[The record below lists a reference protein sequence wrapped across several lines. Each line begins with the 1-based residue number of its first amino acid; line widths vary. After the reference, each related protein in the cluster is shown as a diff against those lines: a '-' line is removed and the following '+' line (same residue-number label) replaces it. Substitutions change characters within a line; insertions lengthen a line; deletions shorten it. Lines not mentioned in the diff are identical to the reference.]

1 MTLSAPETT
10 DPTLSDPG
18 SLVVVDQLVKRYPKR
33 PVNAVDGVSFTVRL
47 AEVFGLLGP
56 NGAGKTTTI
65 GVLTTRVR
73 PTSGRAAV
81 AGIDVAGS
89 PVDAK
94 RRLAVVPQRTNLD
107 RSLSARQNLLFHAAY
122 FGMPDAERQARA
134 DLLLDQFGL
143 ADRGGDKVDRL
154 SGGQSQR
161 LMIARALMHEPQVLF
176 LDEPTT
182 GLDPQARL
190 FVWDRIRELRGHGVT
205 VVITTHDM
213 DEASELADRVGIMDH
228 GRLLALDTPEA
239 LTASVPGNS
248 MLEVGVSL
256 DQAAPD
262 GDAER
267 LVQAL
272 SALPG
277 VERSERVE
285 AVPAAPAGNGAPW
298 GAGPPPWAG
307 GAGAP
312 APPAPPGGADDGQ
325 VRLRLYAS
333 VDAASLVVPVARALV
348 ERHATLTDLRL
359 GQPTLEDVFIAL
371 TGRGLR

>member
-107 RSLSARQNLLFHAAY
+107 RSLSA
-122 FGMPDAERQARA
+122 
-134 DLLLDQFGL
+134 
-143 ADRGGDKVDRL
+143 
-154 SGGQSQR
+154 QSQR